1 MKRSTCRFV
10 TEPTEIRCKIARIE
24 MAMYTTSS
32 GKTENNANVW
42 ESYRPQKSINFS
54 DIVEDKTIYDQ
65 SRSDEISSRLST
77 WGNDETMNGVD
88 INPDTV
94 SVDDILGNSIV
105 NEVRHLSQSRQG
117 TSRNTSVRS
126 SLPYRFSTS
135 HCPLRSDDLSCASS
149 DFRPGED
156 VCNANNQIPLNCEF
170 FFTSKSKLMHK
181 RQFLLVVNNEFV
193 FFFSLVSLQQF
204 NEQMDKDEKS
214 WEQECAIIPQMS
226 GDSISV
232 TNVSQSALPKQ
243 KKLVNL
249 PDFSMAY
256 LGDSLSVSSDMSM
269 GRFFLNRCDD
279 IRQIIS
285 AKSPTKH
292 VPVAIIANSTQSG
305 EFIKNIY
312 II

>member
-1 MKRSTCRFV
+1 
-10 TEPTEIRCKIARIE
+10 
-24 MAMYTTSS
+24 MAMYRTAS
-32 GKTENNANVW
+32 GKNENNTNLW
-42 ESYRPQKSINFS
+42 EKYRASTSINFS

-77 WGNDETMNGVD
+77 WGNDETTNGVD

-105 NEVRHLSQSRQG
+105 HEIRHLSQSRHD
-117 TSRNTSVRS
+117 TSRNSSIRS
-126 SLPYRFSTS
+126 SLPFRFSTS
-135 HCPLRSDDLSCASS
+135 QCPLRSDELSCASS

-156 VCNANNQIPLNCEF
+156 VCNTNEQTPLNSAF
-170 FFTSKSKLMHK
+170 FFLITEICFIDLKMINSKKK
-181 RQFLLVVNNEFV
+181 NI
-193 FFFSLVSLQQF
+193 FSLVSLQQF

-214 WEQECAIIPQMS
+214 WEQECAAIPQTS
-226 GDSISV
+226 VNSISMA
-232 TNVSQSALPKQ
+232 NESQSAYPKQ

-256 LGDSLSVSSDMSM
+256 LGDSLSGNSDMSM

-279 IRQIIS
+279 IRQILS

-305 EFIKNIY
+305 
-312 II
+312 